1 MPIPQGLHFDPIEL
15 ASKVD
20 PSIVKKYDMPYKGQT
35 FIQLHQG
42 GTHVVVGTCVGLDL
56 HMDRTG
62 NVTAWRASIESKFTT
77 ASGISNGNS
86 WRDASEWHPA
96 PLTQQESVTDVRD
109 ALNALAEKVRLVVES
124 ASSADAALVEA
135 LSEIEARVEKLEA
148 AAPAPAARVSPDAA
162 VAAIPVPGAR
172 FNMTSSDSPTA
183 SLPTPLP
190 APLPDIVPQ
199 PASPAARASRFKPA
213 PAP

>member
-20 PSIVKKYDMPYKGQT
+20 PSVSKKYDMPYKGQT

-124 ASSADAALVEA
+124 ASAADTALVEA
-135 LSEIEARVEKLEA
+135 LAVIEARVEKLEA
-148 AAPAPAARVSPDAA
+148 AVPAPPARVSPDAA
-162 VAAIPVPGAR
+162 VAAIPLLAS
-172 FNMTSSDSPTA
+172 MTSSSNPST
-183 SLPTPLP
+183 
-190 APLPDIVPQ
+190 LPDITPQ

-213 PAP
+213 PAAT